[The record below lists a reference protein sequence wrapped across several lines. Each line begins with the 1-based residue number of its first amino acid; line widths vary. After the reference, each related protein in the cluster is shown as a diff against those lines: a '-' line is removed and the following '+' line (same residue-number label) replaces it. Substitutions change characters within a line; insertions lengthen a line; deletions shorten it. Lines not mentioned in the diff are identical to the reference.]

1 MSQLGM
7 FCCFFFFTR
16 HSTNFC
22 SLDVQD
28 TSSSIT
34 INSLEIEVVKTTLT
48 VDGGAAV
55 EPVSTTFND
64 ADTTVTFQFKDEFK
78 KGSKAVLSIKYVGLL
93 NDKLA
98 GFYRSKYTD
107 DNGVTKYLATTQM
120 EPADARRAFPGFDEP
135 ALKATYDITLIH
147 DKDLTALSNMDVK
160 ETKPLEGNKVA
171 TVFNTTPVM
180 SSYLIAFIVGEFT
193 YVESNLFRVP
203 VRVYTTPGLESRA
216 QFSADLG
223 AKTLAFF
230 EKTFDVPY
238 PLPKMDMIGI
248 HDFSAGAMENWGL
261 VTYRVVDLLFDEKTD
276 SAATKQRV
284 AEVVQH
290 ELAHQW
296 FGDLVTMEWWNGLW
310 LNEGFATWMSWFS
323 CNEFYPD
330 WRVWETYVGDNLQS
344 SLGLDALRS
353 SHPIEV
359 PVSKADEI
367 NQIFDAI
374 SYSKG
379 SSVLKMLANYV
390 GEDNFIKGV
399 SEYLKLHK
407 YSNTKTEDLW
417 DALEKASGKNVA
429 KVMDT
434 WTKKVGFPVV
444 SVEEDGNKITVTQN
458 RFLNTGDPTPEEDE
472 TIYPINLALRTKAG
486 IDESILLEERT
497 STFTLEDPTFFKLN
511 GDQAGLYRVKYS
523 PERVTKLAA
532 APELLSVEDRVGLVA
547 DARALASSGYAK
559 TSAFLELINGWKNE
573 SEPNVW
579 DSVLANYASVK
590 RAWLFQPKS
599 VNDALK
605 KLQASLVENK
615 ALELGWTIKPSDG
628 LLLQQLKANLYSSA
642 VSAEIPSFVDD
653 ALAKF
658 KKYSEGDESAID
670 PNLRTAVFRAA
681 GQYGGKETFDKL
693 LSIYHKKASVEGLSA
708 VRSLGYSTDK
718 DLRAKALS
726 FTLDG
731 TVRSQDVSY
740 ILAPFS
746 ASPEAIDQLWT
757 WFKDNWTQL
766 SEIYPASLGLLARV
780 VGGASA
786 GFSTKEQLAE
796 FEAFF
801 KDKDTK
807 GYDQTLANTRD
818 RLQSYISWTARDAQD
833 VEAWLSANG
842 YLGDSK
848 L

>member
-1 MSQLGM
+1 MEIDVIK
-7 FCCFFFFTR
+7 
-16 HSTNFC
+16 ST
-22 SLDVQD
+22 L
-28 TSSSIT
+28 
-34 INSLEIEVVKTTLT
+34 K
-48 VDGGAAV
+48 VDDGAPV
-55 EPVSTTFND
+55 EPVTTTFNKD
-64 ADTTVTFQFKDEFK
+64 DTTVTFEFKDEFK
-78 KGSKAVLSIKYVGLL
+78 KGSKAVLDIEYVGLL

-147 DKDLTALSNMDVK
+147 DKNLTALSNMDVK
-160 ETKPLEGNKVA
+160 ETRPLDNDKVA

-180 SSYLIAFIVGEFT
+180 SSYLVAFIVGEFN

-230 EKTFDVPY
+230 EKTFDVKY

-261 VTYRVVDLLFDEKTD
+261 VTYRVVDLLFDEKND

-296 FGDLVTMEWWNGLW
+296 FGDLVTMEWWDGLW

-330 WRVWETYVGDNLQS
+330 WRVWETYVGDTLQS

-379 SSVLKMLANYV
+379 SSVLKMLANYL
-390 GEDNFIKGV
+390 GEDNFIKGI
-399 SEYLKLHK
+399 SDYLKLHK

-417 DALEKASGKNVA
+417 NALENASGKNVSA
-429 KVMDT
+429 VMNT

-444 SVEEDGNKITVTQN
+444 SVEEDGDKITVTQN
-458 RFLNTGDPTPEEDE
+458 RFLNTGDPTPAEDE
-472 TIYPINLALRTKAG
+472 TIYPINLALRTKDG
-486 IDESILLEERT
+486 IDETILLENRT
-497 STFTLEDPTFFKLN
+497 ATITVKDPSFFKLN
-511 GDQAGLYRVKYS
+511 GDQAGIYRVKYS
-523 PERVTKLAA
+523 PERVSKLAKSA
-532 APELLSVEDRVGLVA
+532 DLLSVEDRMGLVA
-547 DARALASSGYAK
+547 DARALASSGYSK

-579 DSVLANYASVK
+579 DSVLGNYASVK
-590 RAWLFQPKS
+590 RAWLFQPKDI
-599 VNDALK
+599 NEALK

-615 ALELGWTIKPSDG
+615 SLELGWEIKPQDG
-628 LLLQQLKANLYSSA
+628 LLLQQLKANLYSAA
-642 VSAEIPSFVDD
+642 VGAEIPSFIDD

-658 KKYSEGDESAID
+658 KNYSAGNENAID
-670 PNLRTAVFRAA
+670 PNLRGAVFRAA
-681 GQYGGKETFDKL
+681 GKYGGKEAFDKL
-693 LSIYHKKASVEGLSA
+693 LSIYHKKSSVEGLTA

-718 DLRAKALS
+718 DLRAKALN

-731 TVRSQDVSY
+731 TIRTQDVSY
-740 ILAPFS
+740 IFAPFS
-746 ASPEAIDQLWT
+746 TTTESIEQVWS
-757 WFKDNWTQL
+757 WFKENWDKL

-786 GFSTKEQLAE
+786 GFSTKEQLAD

-807 GYDQTLANTRD
+807 GYDQTLANTKD
-818 RLQSYISWTARDAQD
+818 RLHAYISWTERDSKD
-833 VEAWLSANG
+833 VEAWLTSRG
-842 YLGDSK
+842 YLERDAK

>member
-1 MSQLGM
+1 MK
-7 FCCFFFFTR
+7 
-16 HSTNFC
+16 
-22 SLDVQD
+22 
-28 TSSSIT
+28 TSSAIT
-34 INSLEIEVVKTTLT
+34 INSLEIEIHSTTIS
-48 VDGGAAV
+48 VDGGAPI
-55 EPVSTTFND
+55 EPLTTKFNTD
-64 ADTTVTFQFKDEFK
+64 DTTVTFQFKDEFK
-78 KGSKAVLSIKYVGLL
+78 AGSKAVLSIKYTGLL

-98 GFYRSKYTD
+98 GFYRSKHTD
-107 DNGVTKYLATTQM
+107 DNGVTKYIATTQM

-147 DKDLTALSNMDVK
+147 EKEHTALSNMDIK
-160 ETKPLEGNKVA
+160 ESKTLPNGRIS
-171 TVFNTTPVM
+171 TTFNTTPLM
-180 SSYLIAFIVGEFT
+180 STYLVAFIVGEFN

-203 VRVYTTPGLESRA
+203 VRVYTTPGLEKRA

-223 AKTLAFF
+223 ARTLEFF

-261 VTYRVVDLLFDEKTD
+261 VTYRVVDLLYDEKTD
-276 SAATKQRV
+276 SAGTKQRV

-296 FGDLVTMEWWNGLW
+296 FGDLVTMEWWDGLW

-330 WRVWETYVGDNLQS
+330 WRVWETYVGDNLQA

-390 GEDNFIKGV
+390 GEENFIKGV
-399 SEYLKLHK
+399 SNYLKKHK
-407 YSNTKTEDLW
+407 YGNTKTEDLW
-417 DALEKASGKNVA
+417 DALEKQSGKDVSG
-429 KVMDT
+429 VMGV

-444 SVEEDGNKITVTQN
+444 SVEEDGTNITVTQH
-458 RFLNTGDPTPEEDE
+458 RFLNTGDPKPEEDE
-472 TIYPINLALRTKAG
+472 TIYPINLALRTKDG
-486 IDESILLEERT
+486 IDESILLESRT
-497 STFTLEDPTFFKLN
+497 STFTVKDPSFFKLN
-511 GDQAGLYRVKYS
+511 GDQAGIYRVKYS
-523 PERVTKLAA
+523 PERVSKLVKS
-532 APELLSVEDRVGLVA
+532 PELLSVEDRMGLIA
-547 DARALASSGYAK
+547 DSRALASSGYAK
-559 TSAFLELINGWKNE
+559 TSAFLELINGWKKE

-579 DSVLANYASVK
+579 DEVLGSYAGVK
-590 RAWLFQPKS
+590 RAWLFQPKA

-605 KLQASLVENK
+605 KLQGDLVQHK
-615 ALELGWTIKPSDG
+615 SLELGWEITPNDG
-628 LLLQQLKANLYSSA
+628 LLVQQLKANLYSAA
-642 VSAEIPSFVDD
+642 VGAEIPSFVDD
-653 ALAKF
+653 ALDKF
-658 KKYSEGDESAID
+658 KRYNAGNESAID
-670 PNLRTAVFRAA
+670 PNLRAAVFRAA
-681 GQYGGKETFDKL
+681 GKYGGKEAFDKL
-693 LSIYHKKASVEGLSA
+693 LDIYNKKSSVEGLTA
-708 VRSLGYSTDK
+708 VRSLGYSPDK
-718 DLRAKALS
+718 DLRAKALD
-726 FTLDG
+726 FTIDG
-731 TVRSQDVSY
+731 TVRTQDVSY

-746 ASPEAIDQLWT
+746 TSTESIDQAWS
-757 WFKDNWTQL
+757 WFKVNWDKL

-801 KDKDTK
+801 ADKNTK
-807 GYDQTLANTRD
+807 GYDQTLANTKD
-818 RLQSYISWTARDAQD
+818 RLQAYISWTERDSKD
-833 VEAWLSANG
+833 VEEWLVSNG
-842 YLGDSK
+842 YLDSSK